1 MAAAFPFIRGLCVNA
16 VYPAAVTDAQM
27 LKTVLAR
34 MAASRFYAAAEF
46 YHEGPNAQLADIGRH
61 CANLRL
67 SVVYLAGYYLKRER
81 LDIASPD
88 EAARKQA
95 VSACVDMLKR
105 AQLLGAAKMLI
116 LSGPSDASRDA
127 LSVVES
133 AVQSVQTLIAEGE
146 RLFGSHFPQ
155 ITLEFFNPNGEP
167 YLSVGTPDVALA
179 IASRVDSRHFGITYD
194 TSHVAQMGLDITQ
207 TMALLHPFVTHL
219 HLANSVSRD
228 ERHPLYGDK
237 HPLYGD
243 KHPLFDI
250 PQGDLTTGDIAAFL
264 AYCEEH
270 RLLARVDI
278 CSAEVICREA
288 GSEDACF
295 RQVMKQ
301 LHTIFSKLDSR
312 EVTG

>member
-1 MAAAFPFIRGLCVNA
+1 MASALPFIRGLCVNA

-34 MAASRFYAAAEF
+34 MAAGRFYAAAEF

-61 CANLRL
+61 CANLHL
-67 SVVYLAGYYLKRER
+67 SVVYLAGYHLKRER

-88 EAARKQA
+88 EAARTQA

-116 LSGPSDASRDA
+116 LSGPSDAARDTQA
-127 LSVVES
+127 VVQCAAQSIHELISV
-133 AVQSVQTLIAEGE
+133 GE
-146 RLFGSHFPQ
+146 RRFGSCFPQ
-155 ITLEFFNPNGEP
+155 ITLEFFNPHGDP
-167 YLSVGTPDVALA
+167 YLSVGTPEVARA
-179 IASRVDSRHFGITYD
+179 VAARVNSRHFGLTFD
-194 TSHVAQMGLDITQ
+194 TSHVAQMGLDITH
-207 TMALLHPFVTHL
+207 TMEQLYPYVTHL
-219 HLANSVSRD
+219 HLANSVSRNAQ
-228 ERHPLYGDK
+228 

-264 AYCEEH
+264 RICRE
-270 RLLARVDI
+270 RKLLKRVDI

-288 GSEDACF
+288 GCEDMCF

-301 LHTIFSKLDSR
+301 MHTILTEYETR